1 MEEIKEFF
9 GKTWNQTE
17 VDEHVVDRI
26 KYAKSVIDIGCG
38 FNPYKKF
45 NHNLTG
51 VDLVNEEADEVCDIL
66 DFDSMGLKYDV
77 AICYGILHFNSYDW
91 IRERLEWAVNHI
103 KEDGE
108 ILIKVNPSKK
118 EDQAVELRSSDVKD
132 QLSSAPCSS
141 DNLSATVLYSLPCIV
156 TGI

>member
-91 IRERLEWAVNHI
+91 IRERLEWAVNHL

-108 ILIKVNPSKK
+108 ILLKTQSIISLEIK
-118 EDQAVELRSSDVKD
+118 
-132 QLSSAPCSS
+132 
-141 DNLSATVLYSLPCIV
+141 
-156 TGI
+156 